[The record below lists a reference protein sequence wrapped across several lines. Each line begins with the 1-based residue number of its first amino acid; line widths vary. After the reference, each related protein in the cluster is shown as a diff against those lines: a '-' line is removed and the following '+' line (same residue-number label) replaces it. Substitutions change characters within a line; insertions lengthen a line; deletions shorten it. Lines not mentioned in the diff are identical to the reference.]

1 MKISK
6 VISRSFQG
14 QSHLFQGQIGIQKWG
29 FKEDQ
34 VYIRKTLTNQVTFI
48 QGHFKVIYF
57 KVIHDISRSL
67 KNFSR
72 FFQGHLG
79 HFQGHF

>member
-48 QGHFKVIYF
+48 QGHFNVIYF
-57 KVIHDISRSL
+57 QGHLRC
-67 KNFSR
+67 FSR
-72 FFQGHLG
+72 LFQVHLG